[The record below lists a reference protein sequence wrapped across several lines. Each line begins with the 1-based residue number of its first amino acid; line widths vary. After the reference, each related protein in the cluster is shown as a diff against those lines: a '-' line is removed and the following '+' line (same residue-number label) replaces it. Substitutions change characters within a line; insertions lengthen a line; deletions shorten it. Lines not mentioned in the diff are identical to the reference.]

1 MKKDIPS
8 YCSFLLKLKD
18 DRIACG
24 YGKCPSYI
32 IEIFTIKNFESIV
45 KINFDN
51 NNELYN
57 EPIQL
62 KNGKILLIF
71 SYPDKPIFMFIN

>member
-1 MKKDIPS
+1 MGNDNSMKKDKPS

-32 IEIFTIKNFESIV
+32 IEIFTIKN
-45 KINFDN
+45 
-51 NNELYN
+51 L
-57 EPIQL
+57 
-62 KNGKILLIF
+62 
-71 SYPDKPIFMFIN
+71 